1 MKNKKNILICVLLVL
16 ISIIYTLLVKYVD
29 TSTIGPNGSVV
40 GFSSLNSFV
49 FNLTGNNM
57 TLYKITEILGI
68 IPILIALMYAVI
80 GLIQVIDRKSLKVD
94 KELIALGILYIIV
107 ILIYVFFEK
116 CIINY
121 RPVIIDGVLEASYP
135 SSHTLLSI
143 CICGSALLINK
154 YLFNNKK
161 IYKYI
166 NIISIISMV
175 LIVLGR
181 LLSGVHWASDII
193 GSIIISI
200 TLLKILLKSNAS
212 APVGKTRRF
221 MGKGSHYGKEGTCY

>member
-121 RPVIIDGVLEASYP
+121 RPVFIDGILEASYP

-200 TLLKILLKSNAS
+200 TLLKILETYYLSIK
-212 APVGKTRRF
+212 
-221 MGKGSHYGKEGTCY
+221 KEF

>member
-1 MKNKKNILICVLLVL
+1 MKNRKNILICILLVL
-16 ISIIYTLLVKYVD
+16 LSIIYTILVKYVD
-29 TSTIGPNGSVV
+29 TSIIGPNGSVV

-94 KELIALGILYIIV
+94 KELIALGILYVVV

-121 RPVIIDGVLEASYP
+121 RPVLIDGILEASYP

-166 NIISIISMV
+166 NIVSIISMV

-200 TLLKILLKSNAS
+200 SLLKILETYYLSIK
-212 APVGKTRRF
+212 
-221 MGKGSHYGKEGTCY
+221 KE

>member
-94 KELIALGILYIIV
+94 KELIALGILYVVV

-121 RPVIIDGVLEASYP
+121 RPVLIDGILEASYP

-154 YLFNNKK
+154 YLFNNEK

-193 GSIIISI
+193 GSIIITI
-200 TLLKILLKSNAS
+200 TLLKILETYYLSIK
-212 APVGKTRRF
+212 
-221 MGKGSHYGKEGTCY
+221 KEF

>member
-57 TLYKITEILGI
+57 TLYNITEIIGI
-68 IPILIALMYAVI
+68 IPILIALMYAII

-121 RPVIIDGVLEASYP
+121 RPVLIDGILEASYP

-200 TLLKILLKSNAS
+200 TLLKILETYYLNIK
-212 APVGKTRRF
+212 KD
-221 MGKGSHYGKEGTCY
+221 

>member
-68 IPILIALMYAVI
+68 IPILVALMYAVI

-200 TLLKILLKSNAS
+200 TLLKILETYYLSIK
-212 APVGKTRRF
+212 KD
-221 MGKGSHYGKEGTCY
+221 

>member
-1 MKNKKNILICVLLVL
+1 MKNKKNILICILLVL
-16 ISIIYTLLVKYVD
+16 LSIIYTLLVKYVD

-200 TLLKILLKSNAS
+200 TLLKILETYYLSIK
-212 APVGKTRRF
+212 KD
-221 MGKGSHYGKEGTCY
+221 

>member
-94 KELIALGILYIIV
+94 KELIALGILYVVV

-143 CICGSALLINK
+143 CICGSSLLINK
-154 YLFNNKK
+154 YLFNNEK

-200 TLLKILLKSNAS
+200 TLLKILETYYLSIK
-212 APVGKTRRF
+212 KD
-221 MGKGSHYGKEGTCY
+221 

>member
-154 YLFNNKK
+154 YLFKNKK

-166 NIISIISMV
+166 NIVSIISMV

-200 TLLKILLKSNAS
+200 TLLKILETYYLSIK
-212 APVGKTRRF
+212 KD
-221 MGKGSHYGKEGTCY
+221 

>member
-94 KELIALGILYIIV
+94 KELIALGILYVVV

-154 YLFNNKK
+154 YLFNNEK

-200 TLLKILLKSNAS
+200 TLLKILETYYLSIK
-212 APVGKTRRF
+212 
-221 MGKGSHYGKEGTCY
+221 KEF

>member
-1 MKNKKNILICVLLVL
+1 MKNKNILICVLLVL

-116 CIINY
+116 FIINY
-121 RPVIIDGVLEASYP
+121 RPVLIDGILEASYP

-200 TLLKILLKSNAS
+200 TLLKILETYYLSIK
-212 APVGKTRRF
+212 KD
-221 MGKGSHYGKEGTCY
+221 

>member
-121 RPVIIDGVLEASYP
+121 IPVIIDGVLEASYP

-154 YLFNNKK
+154 YLFKNKK

-166 NIISIISMV
+166 NIVSIISMV

-200 TLLKILLKSNAS
+200 TLLKILETYYLSIK
-212 APVGKTRRF
+212 KD
-221 MGKGSHYGKEGTCY
+221 

>member
-1 MKNKKNILICVLLVL
+1 MKNRKNSLICILLVL
-16 ISIIYTLLVKYVD
+16 LSITYTILVKYVD
-29 TSTIGPNGSVV
+29 TSIIGPNGSVV

-94 KELIALGILYIIV
+94 KELIALGILYVVV

-121 RPVIIDGVLEASYP
+121 RPVLIDGILEASYP

-166 NIISIISMV
+166 NIVSIISMV

-200 TLLKILLKSNAS
+200 TLLKILETYYLSIK
-212 APVGKTRRF
+212 KD
-221 MGKGSHYGKEGTCY
+221 

>member
-29 TSTIGPNGSVV
+29 TSAIGPNGSVV

-116 CIINY
+116 FIINY
-121 RPVIIDGVLEASYP
+121 RPVLIDGILEASYP

-200 TLLKILLKSNAS
+200 TLLKILETYYLSIK
-212 APVGKTRRF
+212 KD
-221 MGKGSHYGKEGTCY
+221 

>member
-1 MKNKKNILICVLLVL
+1 
-16 ISIIYTLLVKYVD
+16 
-29 TSTIGPNGSVV
+29 
-40 GFSSLNSFV
+40 
-49 FNLTGNNM
+49 M

-116 CIINY
+116 FIINY
-121 RPVIIDGVLEASYP
+121 RPVLIDGILEASYP

-200 TLLKILLKSNAS
+200 TLLKILETYYLSIK
-212 APVGKTRRF
+212 
-221 MGKGSHYGKEGTCY
+221 KEF

>member
-57 TLYKITEILGI
+57 TLYNITEILGI
-68 IPILIALMYAVI
+68 IPILIALMYAII

-121 RPVIIDGVLEASYP
+121 RPVLIDGILEASYP

-154 YLFNNKK
+154 NLFNNKK

-200 TLLKILLKSNAS
+200 TLLKILETYYLSIK
-212 APVGKTRRF
+212 KD
-221 MGKGSHYGKEGTCY
+221 

>member
-200 TLLKILLKSNAS
+200 TLLKILETYYLSIK
-212 APVGKTRRF
+212 KD
-221 MGKGSHYGKEGTCY
+221 

>member
-1 MKNKKNILICVLLVL
+1 MKNKKNILICFLLVL

-94 KELIALGILYIIV
+94 KELIALGILYVVV

-143 CICGSALLINK
+143 CICGSSLLINK
-154 YLFNNKK
+154 YLFNNEK

-200 TLLKILLKSNAS
+200 TLLKILETYYLSIK
-212 APVGKTRRF
+212 
-221 MGKGSHYGKEGTCY
+221 KEF

>member
-1 MKNKKNILICVLLVL
+1 MKNKKNILICILLVL
-16 ISIIYTLLVKYVD
+16 LSIIYTLLVKYVD

-94 KELIALGILYIIV
+94 KELIALGILYVVV

-143 CICGSALLINK
+143 CICGSSLLINK

-166 NIISIISMV
+166 NIVSIISMV

-200 TLLKILLKSNAS
+200 TLLKILETYYLSIK
-212 APVGKTRRF
+212 KD
-221 MGKGSHYGKEGTCY
+221 

>member
-1 MKNKKNILICVLLVL
+1 MKNKKNILICILLVL
-16 ISIIYTLLVKYVD
+16 LSIIYTILVKYVD
-29 TSTIGPNGSVV
+29 TSIIGPNGSVV

-107 ILIYVFFEK
+107 ILIYAFFEK

-121 RPVIIDGVLEASYP
+121 RPVLIDGILEASYP

-161 IYKYI
+161 IYKYV
-166 NIISIISMV
+166 NIVSIISMV

-200 TLLKILLKSNAS
+200 TLLKMLETYYLSIK
-212 APVGKTRRF
+212 KD
-221 MGKGSHYGKEGTCY
+221 

>member
-1 MKNKKNILICVLLVL
+1 MKNKKNILICILLVL
-16 ISIIYTLLVKYVD
+16 LSIIYTLLVKYVD

-68 IPILIALMYAVI
+68 IPILIVLMYAVI

-116 CIINY
+116 FIINY

-154 YLFNNKK
+154 YLFKNKK

-166 NIISIISMV
+166 NIVSIISMV

-200 TLLKILLKSNAS
+200 TLLKILETYYLSIK
-212 APVGKTRRF
+212 
-221 MGKGSHYGKEGTCY
+221 KEF

>member
-116 CIINY
+116 FIINY
-121 RPVIIDGVLEASYP
+121 RPVLIDGILEASYP

-161 IYKYI
+161 KYKYI

-200 TLLKILLKSNAS
+200 TLLKILETYYLSIK
-212 APVGKTRRF
+212 KD
-221 MGKGSHYGKEGTCY
+221 

>member
-94 KELIALGILYIIV
+94 KELIALGILYVVV

-121 RPVIIDGVLEASYP
+121 RPVIIDGILEASYP

-154 YLFNNKK
+154 YLFNNEK

-200 TLLKILLKSNAS
+200 TLLKILETYYLSIK
-212 APVGKTRRF
+212 KD
-221 MGKGSHYGKEGTCY
+221 

>member
-1 MKNKKNILICVLLVL
+1 MKNKKNILICILLVL
-16 ISIIYTLLVKYVD
+16 LSIIYTILVKYVD

-57 TLYKITEILGI
+57 TLYKVTEILGI

-80 GLIQVIDRKSLKVD
+80 GLIQVIDRKNLKVD
-94 KELIALGILYIIV
+94 KELIALGILYVVV

-121 RPVIIDGVLEASYP
+121 RPVLIDGILEASYP

-161 IYKYI
+161 IYRYI
-166 NIISIISMV
+166 NIVSIISMV

-200 TLLKILLKSNAS
+200 TLLKILETYYLSIK
-212 APVGKTRRF
+212 KD
-221 MGKGSHYGKEGTCY
+221 

>member
-1 MKNKKNILICVLLVL
+1 
-16 ISIIYTLLVKYVD
+16 
-29 TSTIGPNGSVV
+29 
-40 GFSSLNSFV
+40 
-49 FNLTGNNM
+49 M

-121 RPVIIDGVLEASYP
+121 RPVLIDGILEASYP

-143 CICGSALLINK
+143 CICGSSLLINK

-200 TLLKILLKSNAS
+200 TLLKILETYYLSIK
-212 APVGKTRRF
+212 KD
-221 MGKGSHYGKEGTCY
+221 

>member
-1 MKNKKNILICVLLVL
+1 MKNKKNILMCVLLVL

-29 TSTIGPNGSVV
+29 TSIIGPNGSVV

-121 RPVIIDGVLEASYP
+121 RPVLIDGILEASYP

-175 LIVLGR
+175 LIVIGR

-200 TLLKILLKSNAS
+200 TLWLLFKAYSDMCAS
-212 APVGKTRRF
+212 
-221 MGKGSHYGKEGTCY
+221 SSSS

>member
-29 TSTIGPNGSVV
+29 TSIIGPNGSVV

-68 IPILIALMYAVI
+68 IPILIALMYAII

-121 RPVIIDGVLEASYP
+121 RPVLIDGILEASYP

-200 TLLKILLKSNAS
+200 TLLKILETYYLSIK
-212 APVGKTRRF
+212 KD
-221 MGKGSHYGKEGTCY
+221 

>member
-16 ISIIYTLLVKYVD
+16 LSIIYTILVKYVD
-29 TSTIGPNGSVV
+29 TSIIGPNGSVV

-143 CICGSALLINK
+143 CICGSSLLINK
-154 YLFNNKK
+154 YLFNNEK

-200 TLLKILLKSNAS
+200 TLLKILETYYLSIK
-212 APVGKTRRF
+212 KD
-221 MGKGSHYGKEGTCY
+221 

>member
-94 KELIALGILYIIV
+94 KELIALGILYVVV

-143 CICGSALLINK
+143 CICGSSLLINK

-200 TLLKILLKSNAS
+200 TLLKILETYYLSIK
-212 APVGKTRRF
+212 
-221 MGKGSHYGKEGTCY
+221 KEF

>member
-1 MKNKKNILICVLLVL
+1 MKNKKIILICVLLVL

-116 CIINY
+116 FIINY

-154 YLFNNKK
+154 YLFKNKK

-166 NIISIISMV
+166 NIVSIISMV

-200 TLLKILLKSNAS
+200 TLLKILETYYLSIK
-212 APVGKTRRF
+212 KD
-221 MGKGSHYGKEGTCY
+221 

>member
-57 TLYKITEILGI
+57 ALYKITEMLGI

-200 TLLKILLKSNAS
+200 TLLKILETYYLSIK
-212 APVGKTRRF
+212 KD
-221 MGKGSHYGKEGTCY
+221 

>member
-154 YLFNNKK
+154 YLFNNEK

-200 TLLKILLKSNAS
+200 TLLKILETYYLSIK
-212 APVGKTRRF
+212 KD
-221 MGKGSHYGKEGTCY
+221 

>member
-1 MKNKKNILICVLLVL
+1 MKNKKNILICILLVL
-16 ISIIYTLLVKYVD
+16 LSIIYTLLVKYVD

-116 CIINY
+116 FIINY

-154 YLFNNKK
+154 YLFKNKK

-166 NIISIISMV
+166 NIVSIISMV

-200 TLLKILLKSNAS
+200 TLLKILETYYLSIK
-212 APVGKTRRF
+212 KD
-221 MGKGSHYGKEGTCY
+221 

>member
-1 MKNKKNILICVLLVL
+1 MKNKKNIIICILLVL
-16 ISIIYTLLVKYVD
+16 VSIIYTLLVKYVD
-29 TSTIGPNGSVV
+29 VSLVGPNSIMI

-49 FNLTGNNM
+49 FNLIGNNM
-57 TLYKITEILGI
+57 TIYKITEILGI
-68 IPILIALMYAVI
+68 IPILIALFYAVI
-80 GLIQVIDRKSLKVD
+80 GLIQVIDRKTFNID
-94 KELIALGILYIIV
+94 KELIALGILYVAV

-121 RPVIIDGVLEASYP
+121 RPILIDGIKEASYP

-154 YLFNNKK
+154 YLFNNKR

-166 NIISIISMV
+166 NIISIISMI
-175 LIVLGR
+175 LIVVGR
-181 LLSGVHWASDII
+181 LISGVHWISDII

-200 TLLKILLKSNAS
+200 TLLKILDTYYISIRKS
-212 APVGKTRRF
+212 
-221 MGKGSHYGKEGTCY
+221 

>member
-16 ISIIYTLLVKYVD
+16 LSIIYTLLVKYVD

-143 CICGSALLINK
+143 CICGSSLLINK
-154 YLFNNKK
+154 YLFNNEK

-200 TLLKILLKSNAS
+200 TLLKILETYYLSIK
-212 APVGKTRRF
+212 
-221 MGKGSHYGKEGTCY
+221 KEF

>member
-116 CIINY
+116 FIINY
-121 RPVIIDGVLEASYP
+121 RPVFIDGILEASYP

-200 TLLKILLKSNAS
+200 TLLKILETYYLSIK
-212 APVGKTRRF
+212 
-221 MGKGSHYGKEGTCY
+221 KEF

>member
-121 RPVIIDGVLEASYP
+121 RPVLIDGILEASYP

-143 CICGSALLINK
+143 CICGSSLLINK
-154 YLFNNKK
+154 YLFNNEK

-166 NIISIISMV
+166 NIVSIISMV

-200 TLLKILLKSNAS
+200 TLLKILETYYLSIK
-212 APVGKTRRF
+212 KD
-221 MGKGSHYGKEGTCY
+221 

>member
-116 CIINY
+116 FIINY
-121 RPVIIDGVLEASYP
+121 RPVLIDGILEASYP

-200 TLLKILLKSNAS
+200 TLLKILETYYLSIK
-212 APVGKTRRF
+212 
-221 MGKGSHYGKEGTCY
+221 KEF

>member
-121 RPVIIDGVLEASYP
+121 RPVLIDGILEASYP

-161 IYKYI
+161 IYRYI

-200 TLLKILLKSNAS
+200 TLLKILETYYLSIK
-212 APVGKTRRF
+212 KD
-221 MGKGSHYGKEGTCY
+221 

>member
-16 ISIIYTLLVKYVD
+16 LSIIYTLLVKYVD

-94 KELIALGILYIIV
+94 KELIALGILYVVV

-154 YLFNNKK
+154 YLFKNKK

-166 NIISIISMV
+166 NIVSIISMV

-200 TLLKILLKSNAS
+200 TLLKILETYYLSIK
-212 APVGKTRRF
+212 KD
-221 MGKGSHYGKEGTCY
+221 

>member
-16 ISIIYTLLVKYVD
+16 ISIIYTILVKYVD
-29 TSTIGPNGSVV
+29 TSIIGPNGSVV

-68 IPILIALMYAVI
+68 IPILIALMYAII

-121 RPVIIDGVLEASYP
+121 RPVLIDGILEASYP

-200 TLLKILLKSNAS
+200 TLLKILETYYLSIK
-212 APVGKTRRF
+212 KD
-221 MGKGSHYGKEGTCY
+221 